1 MVEILLSLVLLVAAI
16 ALAFWP
22 YAVIHDHTIDGL
34 FLTLTGSMLTLLFLF
49 NFIWQLRFQGAK
61 EVTAFRQAC
70 ERWARAVSTICSKGG
85 RDMRTIPPRISI
97 PLAMGTVLLLILAFP
112 SSLYA
117 NVLSVIRQNSIT
129 GRSHILSVVVPGR
142 SPSRAIVSNRQ
153 HADRGLLL
161 MDVDFR
167 LRAAAASVGN
177 PAIEKS
183 AGNARVPLRVIVIA
197 AGPLLEV

>member
-1 MVEILLSLVLLVAAI
+1 MVETLLSLVLLLAAI
-16 ALAFWP
+16 SLAIWP
-22 YAVIHDHTIDGL
+22 SISMHDHTIDGL

-61 EVTAFRQAC
+61 EVTAVRQAC
-70 ERWARAVSTICSKGG
+70 ERWARAVRTVFSKGG

-117 NVLSVIRQNSIT
+117 NDLPLVRQNSIT
-129 GRSHILSVVVPGR
+129 RQSRILSVVVPGG

-153 HADRGLLL
+153 LSDHGLLL
-161 MDVDFR
+161 MDADFR
-167 LRAAAASVGN
+167 LRAAAAFVGN

-183 AGNARVPLRVIVIA
+183 AENSRVNLKVIVIA
-197 AGPLLEV
+197 PGPLLDV

>member
-16 ALAFWP
+16 ALALWP

-61 EVTAFRQAC
+61 EVTAVRQAC
-70 ERWARAVSTICSKGG
+70 ERWARAVSTVFSKGG

-117 NVLSVIRQNSIT
+117 NDLSVIRQNSIA

-142 SPSRAIVSNRQ
+142 SPSGAIVSNRQ
-153 HADRGLLL
+153 HTDRGLLL

-167 LRAAAASVGN
+167 LRAAAALVGN

-183 AGNARVPLRVIVIA
+183 AENARVPLRVIVIA
-197 AGPLLEV
+197 AGPLLQV